1 MLLALLL
8 LFFGPSVAA
17 WGQADAKAPES
28 KPTDEGVQAAE
39 RLSQSFRS
47 IAQAVRPSVVGIST
61 AQPFTPAMGLGGER
75 DPLAEMLR
83 EFFGE
88 EYFGRFF
95 LNRRPGQAIP
105 YPQGSE
111 QRFGQG
117 SGVIVSADGYILTNH
132 HIVAKAEEVSVK
144 LHDGKTLKAKVLGS
158 DRKSDLAL
166 LKVEAKDLKPAR
178 LGDSDKVQLC
188 DWVLAVG
195 SPYRLDQTVVHGLI
209 SARGKGKKPAV
220 AYEEFFQTDA
230 PIQPANSGGP
240 LLNLRGEVIG
250 ISTALF
256 SGQTGGQAV
265 NFAIPIN
272 LAKKVM
278 DGLKKEG
285 RVARGWLGV
294 AVQNLTPDLARSFGL
309 EGQAKG
315 VLVSHVE
322 PGSPA
327 EKGGLKGG
335 DVIVRFGDKDVAE
348 AQALRELVADTK
360 VGTEV
365 KLQILRDG
373 KEQALAVRVGEA
385 RPSSPAPRVPTAK
398 SSTDG
403 TAHPFGFT
411 VQELTPELAKR
422 YGHTEAKGVII
433 SEVQPGSIAYLGG
446 LRPGALVVEAN
457 RKKVGSVTEF
467 QEALKEAREPN
478 TLLLLLRYDQVTQFV
493 FLKKE

>member
-1 MLLALLL
+1 LLLA
-8 LFFGPSVAA
+8 FGPSAA
-17 WGQADAKAPES
+17 ARAQGE
-28 KPTDEGVQAAE
+28 KPADEGLQAAE
-39 RLSQSFRS
+39 KLSQSFRS
-47 IAQAVRPSVVGIST
+47 VAEAVRPSVVGISIT
-61 AQPFTPAMGLGGER
+61 HPLTPGMGLRAER
-75 DPLAEMLR
+75 DPLAEALR

-105 YPQGSE
+105 YPEGAE
-111 QRFGQG
+111 QRYGQG

-132 HIVAKAEEVSVK
+132 HLVAGAEEVSVK
-144 LHDGKTLKAKVLGS
+144 LHDGKTLKAKVVGS

-166 LKVEAKDLKPAR
+166 LKVEAKDLQPAK

-195 SPYRLDQTVVHGLI
+195 SPYGLDQTVVHGLI
-209 SARGKGKKPAV
+209 SARGKGKGPAV
-220 AYEEFFQTDA
+220 PYEEFFQTDA

-240 LLNLRGEVIG
+240 LVNLRGEVIG

-278 DGLKKEG
+278 EGLKKEG

-294 AVQNLTPDLARSFGL
+294 AVQNLTPDLARTFGL
-309 EGQAKG
+309 EEKAKG

-335 DVIVRFGDKDVAE
+335 DVIVRFGDKEVAD

-365 KLQILRDG
+365 KLQVLRDG
-373 KEQALAVRVGEA
+373 KEQALTVQVGEA
-385 RPSSPAPRVPTAK
+385 RGREPAARVPTRK

-403 TAHPFGFT
+403 TSHPFGFT

-422 YGHTEAKGVII
+422 YGHPEAKGVII
-433 SEVQPGSIAYLGG
+433 SDVEPGSIAYLGG

-457 RKKVGSVTEF
+457 RKKVSSVKEF